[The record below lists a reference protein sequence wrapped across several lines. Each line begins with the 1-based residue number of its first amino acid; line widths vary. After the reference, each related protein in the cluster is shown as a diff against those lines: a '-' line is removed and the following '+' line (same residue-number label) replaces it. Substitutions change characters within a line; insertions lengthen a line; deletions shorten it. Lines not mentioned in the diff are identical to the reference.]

1 MKKNGGYFLFIFFLA
16 MAAAQPQPA
25 AAQSKKDSLQTAA
38 VREMVT
44 AQRYTFRAQTVT
56 PLGGRLRQ
64 LNNNDEL
71 RVTKDQISSDLPYFG
86 RAYSAPIGSSG
97 GIQFRSKDFAYSVS
111 NKKKDGWNI
120 TIQFKDAQDVKQMQL
135 SIFSNGAA
143 SLQVLSNNR
152 QSISFNGYIAA
163 PDKNK

>member
-1 MKKNGGYFLFIFFLA
+1 MKKHGFSLSFVLLLI
-16 MAAAQPQPA
+16 MAVSQPRYA
-25 AAQSKKDSLQTAA
+25 AAQSKKDSIQTAA
-38 VREMVT
+38 VKEMVSG
-44 AQRYTFRAQTVT
+44 QRYTFRAQNVT

-64 LNNNDEL
+64 LSNNDEL

-86 RAYSAPIGSSG
+86 RAYNASPGSSG
-97 GIQFRSKDFAYSVS
+97 GIQFTSKDFAYSIS
-111 NKKKDGWNI
+111 NKKKDGWNVV
-120 TIQFKDAQDVKQMQL
+120 IQFKDAQDVKQMQL
-135 SIFSNGAA
+135 SIFSNGSA